1 MKSPVCCLVKCLCPA
16 PLGAETKAF
25 YVVISFMAGFRIY
38 AVRLSVLFF
47 FVSFSAVSP
56 HFRRRYSCLPA
67 LCGMSCQMPV

>member
-1 MKSPVCCLVKCLCPA
+1 MKSPVCCLVKCLRPA

-47 FVSFSAVSP
+47 LVSFSAVSP
-56 HFRRRYSCLPA
+56 HYRCRYSGVLV
-67 LCGMSCQMPV
+67 LCGMSV